1 MAEDLSIKVKVEPD
15 GGGVQ
20 GKLNEIAKKN
30 KLKVKAELANESEL
44 ADKIKNLTS
53 NITAHL
59 EIDPA
64 DITKITNQLKNI
76 QSSVGGNVQLF
87 DMSGA
92 LKQLDAVE
100 TKVTSIVSKLSNVRA
115 TISTASTAGV
125 KGAQK
130 IRMRGL
136 QKLWILSYEKPNMML
151 MI

>member
-76 QSSVGGNVQLF
+76 QSSVEENVQLF

-92 LKQLDAVE
+92 LKLLQSLQ
-100 TKVTSIVSKLSNVRA
+100 VSRPR
-115 TISTASTAGV
+115 ST
-125 KGAQK
+125 
-130 IRMRGL
+130 MRTV
-136 QKLWILSYEKPNMML
+136 P
-151 MI
+151 